1 LALRCLSFPYSYR
14 PLPLPRSRCPLRA
27 WRSLRLRNASTYSN
41 RRLWITF
48 WRRFWG
54 GFLGDFLGP
63 TGLGAG
69 VRPATARAVPVPGGD
84 FSADGGLLVRWA
96 SADLGPF
103 STFFAFLDRFLPVF
117 GHYFALFPSMPCA
130 YLYVHNFRRTRVTLL
145 RRGYGGQDGGQALN
159 LELPSTPCAVDLGLW
174 TLDFGLG
181 TLDCGYAAGGSTMRN
196 AELGTRNGRRTANR
210 VPLTLDIGP

>member
-1 LALRCLSFPYSYR
+1 MALRCLSFPYSYR

-27 WRSLRLRNASTYSN
+27 WRSLRLRNASTYVN

-48 WRRFWG
+48 CRRFWG
-54 GFLGDFLGP
+54 VFLGGFWEATGP
-63 TGLGAG
+63 GAG
-69 VRPATARAVPVPGGD
+69 VRGD
-84 FSADGGLLVRWA
+84 FSADGVLLVRWA

-103 STFFAFLDRFLPVF
+103 STFFAFLERFLPVF
-117 GHYFALFPSMPCA
+117 RPYFALFPSMSCA
-130 YLYVHNFRRTRVTLL
+130 YLYVHNFPRTRVTLL